1 MDIGYQHLVAL
12 VQVIMIDVALAG
24 DNALVVGLAASQVAR
39 ENRARVIF
47 WGIAGAVLLRV
58 VFAAVAV
65 DVFAIVGMTLAGGLL
80 LLWVCWKLARELR
93 RSEVSASGMPDTV
106 AQKVQP
112 SMSFWG
118 AVTQIVVADVSMSLD
133 NVLAVAGAAKGSL
146 VTLVAGLSLSVI
158 LMAVAA
164 TFISRLLTRYAWIG
178 DAHGGH
184 RLPELDKVTNSLRGD
199 FVWLKSAQAF
209 ADQQASRITEAQCF
223 WFLDVYMPRS
233 GTTCRWGQP

>member
-58 VFAAVAV
+58 VFAAVTV

-146 VTLVAGLSLSVI
+146 VTLVTGLSLSVI

-178 DAHGGH
+178 WVGLAIVLWVAIEMIWRGA
-184 RLPELDKVTNSLRGD
+184 LELDCTLRCRFGLPVTGGRRHG
-199 FVWLKSAQAF
+199 
-209 ADQQASRITEAQCF
+209 
-223 WFLDVYMPRS
+223 RS
-233 GTTCRWGQP
+233 T

>member
-112 SMSFWG
+112 STSFWG

-146 VTLVAGLSLSVI
+146 VTLGSELIGYSDGGCGNLHFAPAHAL
-158 LMAVAA
+158 
-164 TFISRLLTRYAWIG
+164 RLDRMGWTC
-178 DAHGGH
+178 D
-184 RLPELDKVTNSLRGD
+184 
-199 FVWLKSAQAF
+199 
-209 ADQQASRITEAQCF
+209 
-223 WFLDVYMPRS
+223 RS
-233 GTTCRWGQP
+233 MGRH

>member
-178 DAHGGH
+178 WVGLAIV
-184 RLPELDKVTNSLRGD
+184 LWVAIEMIWRGALE
-199 FVWLKSAQAF
+199 VGLHAA
-209 ADQQASRITEAQCF
+209 
-223 WFLDVYMPRS
+223 V
-233 GTTCRWGQP
+233 

>member
-1 MDIGYQHLVAL
+1 MPYQHLVAL
-12 VQVIMIDVALAG
+12 VQVILIDVALAG

-39 ENRARVIF
+39 ENRARGIF
-47 WGIAGAVLLRV
+47 WGIVGAVLLCV

-93 RSEVSASGMPDTV
+93 RSEVSASGMPD
-106 AQKVQP
+106 AASQKVQP
-112 SMSFWG
+112 STSFWG
-118 AVTQIVVADVSMSLD
+118 AVTRIVVGDVSMSLD

>member
-1 MDIGYQHLVAL
+1 MPYQHLVAL
-12 VQVIMIDVALAG
+12 VQVILIDVALAG

-93 RSEVSASGMPDTV
+93 RSEVSARGMPDTV

-133 NVLAVAGAAKGSL
+133 NVLAVAGATKGSL
-146 VTLVAGLSLSVI
+146 VTLVTGLSLSVI

-164 TFISRLLTRYAWIG
+164 TFISRLLTRYPWIG
-178 DAHGGH
+178 WVGLAIV
-184 RLPELDKVTNSLRGD
+184 LWVAIEMIWRGALE
-199 FVWLKSAQAF
+199 VGSAVA
-209 ADQQASRITEAQCF
+209 
-223 WFLDVYMPRS
+223 
-233 GTTCRWGQP
+233 